1 MGLKEFSLKDI
12 PRWVKGSVPLALLS
26 GLAIAAALVPTPAP
40 QVEEAQPE
48 EIVLTLPPPPANLPS
63 PTDARLVSEDGQT
76 AITLPTGWVRDDELN
91 KRAQLEASNRTEQ
104 MYLIVLTQPK
114 AEFQTMQRDAYAEVT
129 RGYLTRRLEQS
140 EVSGPT
146 PVSQVNGNP
155 AVQYQV
161 RGSLNDIDVLYLH
174 TVVETPTRFAQ
185 ILAWTPPADFEKNQ
199 ATLQQIIQSFQEQPA
214 GG

>member
-1 MGLKEFSLKDI
+1 MGLKDI
-12 PRWVKGSVPLALLS
+12 PRWVKGSAPLVLLS
-26 GLAIAAALVPTPAP
+26 GLAIAATLAPTPTP
-40 QVEEAQPE
+40 LTQEPQPE
-48 EIVLTLPPPPANLPS
+48 EIVLTLPPPPVDLPL
-63 PTDARLVSEDGQT
+63 PTQDKLISEDGQT
-76 AITLPTGWVRDDELN
+76 AITLPLGWVKDNELN
-91 KRAQLEASNRTEQ
+91 DRAQLEASNRAEQ

-114 AEFQTMQRDAYAEVT
+114 AEFRGMQRETYAEIT
-129 RGYLTRRLEQS
+129 RGYLTRRLEKS

-146 PVSQVNGNP
+146 PVSQVGGNP

-161 RGSLNDIDVLYLH
+161 RGSLNNIDVLYLH

-199 ATLQQIIQSFQEQPA
+199 PTLQQVNQSFQEQQA

>member
-1 MGLKEFSLKDI
+1 M
-12 PRWVKGSVPLALLS
+12 PLALLG
-26 GLAIAAALVPTPAP
+26 GLAIAATLLPAPTPP
-40 QVEEAQPE
+40 EQEPQPE
-48 EIVLTLPPPPANLPS
+48 EIVLTLPPPPANLPL
-63 PTDARLVSEDGQT
+63 PTQARLISEDGQI
-76 AITLPTGWVRDDELN
+76 AITLPSGWIKDNELN
-91 KRAQLEASNRTEQ
+91 DRAQLEASNRAEQ

-114 AEFQTMQRDAYAEVT
+114 AEFRGMQRETYAEIT
-129 RGYLTRRLEQS
+129 RGYLTRRLEKS

-146 PVSQVNGNP
+146 PVSQVGGNP

-161 RGSLNDIDVLYLH
+161 RGSLNNIDVLYLH

-199 ATLQQIIQSFQEQPA
+199 PTLQQVLQSFQEQQS